1 MSRWAPSIVS
11 ATRAEAWRKWA
22 AALSWCGAAAF
33 ASPAAAQVPRWQGL
47 LPICS
52 SCHGAD
58 GHALPPGVPHLAGQP
73 RLFIENR
80 LVMMREGLSVPP
92 AHPTALLDGLLDAD
106 LVALSTHFASQ
117 PRSPQRPAR
126 DANRA
131 ARGQAV
137 SQRALC
143 GSCHLPDYRGR
154 EQMPRLAGQRE
165 DYLLTSMRQFAA
177 GQTAGRDT
185 LMSNALIG
193 LTDADLSDLAHHLAT
208 IPAP

>member
-1 MSRWAPSIVS
+1 MSRWAPSTVS
-11 ATRAEAWRKWA
+11 ATRAERWRGRA
-22 AALSWCGAAAF
+22 AALGLCSAVAILA
-33 ASPAAAQVPRWQGL
+33 PAAAQAPRWPGL

-58 GHALPPGVPHLAGQP
+58 GHAVPPGVPHLAGQP

-80 LVMMREGLSVPP
+80 LVMMREGLSVVPSHP
-92 AHPTALLDGLLDAD
+92 AGLFDGLVDAD

-117 PRSPQRPAR
+117 PRNAQRPAR
-126 DANRA
+126 DAARA
-131 ARGQAV
+131 ARGQAT
-137 SQRALC
+137 SQRTLC

-165 DYLLTSMRQFAA
+165 EYLLTSMRQFAA

-185 LMSNALIG
+185 LMTNALIG
-193 LTDADLSDLAHHLAT
+193 LTDADLADLAHHLAT
-208 IPAP
+208 VPAP

>member
-1 MSRWAPSIVS
+1 MSRWAPSTVS
-11 ATRAEAWRKWA
+11 ATRVKHWLNRA
-22 AALSWCGAAAF
+22 AALGLCGAAAIAAP
-33 ASPAAAQVPRWQGL
+33 ASAQAPRWQSL

-73 RLFIENR
+73 SLFIENR
-80 LVMMREGLSVPP
+80 LVMMREGLSVVP
-92 AHPTALLDGLLDAD
+92 AHPTALLNGLLDAD

-117 PRSPQRPAR
+117 PRGPQRPAR
-126 DANRA
+126 DATRA
-131 ARGQAV
+131 ARGQAL

-165 DYLLTSMRQFAA
+165 DYLLMSMRQFAA

-208 IPAP
+208 VPAP

>member
-1 MSRWAPSIVS
+1 MSRWAPSTVS
-11 ATRAEAWRKWA
+11 AIRAERWRSTAVALGLCGTA
-22 AALSWCGAAAF
+22 AVAV
-33 ASPAAAQVPRWQGL
+33 PAAAQAPRWQGL

-80 LVMMREGLSVPP
+80 LVMMREGLSVVP
-92 AHPTALLDGLLDAD
+92 AHPTALLDRLADAD
-106 LVALSTHFASQ
+106 LLALSTHFASQ

-126 DANRA
+126 DATRA
-131 ARGQAV
+131 ARGRAV

-165 DYLLTSMRQFAA
+165 DYLLMSMRQFAA

-185 LMSNALIG
+185 LMTNALIG
-193 LTDADLSDLAHHLAT
+193 LTDDDLSDLAHHLAT
-208 IPAP
+208 APGP

>member
-1 MSRWAPSIVS
+1 LDESWA
-11 ATRAEAWRKWA
+11 EFWRECA
-22 AALSWCGAAAF
+22 AALSLCSALAIAA
-33 ASPAAAQVPRWQGL
+33 PAAAQAPRWQAL
-47 LPICS
+47 LPICT

-58 GHALPPGVPHLAGQP
+58 GHAVMPGVPHLAGQP

-80 LVMMREGLSVPP
+80 LVMMREGLSVVPP
-92 AHPTALLDGLLDAD
+92 HPSGLLDGLNDAD

-117 PRSPQRPAR
+117 PRSAQRAPR
-126 DANRA
+126 DAARA
-131 ARGQAV
+131 ARGQAA
-137 SQRALC
+137 SQRTLC

-165 DYLLTSMRQFAA
+165 DYLLASMRQFAA

-193 LTDADLSDLAHHLAT
+193 LTDADLTDLAHHLAT
-208 IPAP
+208 VPAP